1 MKNEIECR
9 LLNCDVENFLKTLKN
24 HNAKF
29 IGDWL
34 QVRNCYDFTPVRPNS
49 WIRLRT
55 NGTETTLT
63 IKEVSSCK
71 IDGTKECEIIVSDFN
86 TTDELL
92 NRLGYTAR
100 SRQENR
106 RIQHILD
113 DVEIDIDFWP
123 QIPPFIEFEAETEEQ
138 IKNVCKKLGIN
149 FFDTT
154 SIDVEKIYNFYG
166 LDFSTFPEI
175 VLLEEDIK
183 NKQFTTK

>member
-1 MKNEIECR
+1 M
-9 LLNCDVENFLKTLKN
+9 
-24 HNAKF
+24 
-29 IGDWL
+29 
-34 QVRNCYDFTPVRPNS
+34 RNCYDFTPVRQNS

-106 RIQHILD
+106 RIQYILD
-113 DVEIDIDFWP
+113 NVEIDIDFWP

-138 IKNVCKKLGIN
+138 IKNVCEKLGIN
-149 FFDTT
+149 FSDTT

-183 NKQFTTK
+183 NKQFIIK